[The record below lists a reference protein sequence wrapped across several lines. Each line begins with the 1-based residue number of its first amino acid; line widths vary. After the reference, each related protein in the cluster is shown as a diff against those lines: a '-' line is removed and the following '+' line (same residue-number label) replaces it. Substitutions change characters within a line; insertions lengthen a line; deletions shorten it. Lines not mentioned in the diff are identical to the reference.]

1 MKYFLLSNEKSAL
14 IIGVLPQ
21 VNYDF
26 LIQGAKSYLHSSF
39 TCIEYPDFKSAEIV
53 LKNCFPDFRKVD
65 EFIDYFS
72 GIEINLT
79 WYEFPALFHA
89 MNK

>member
-1 MKYFLLSNEKSAL
+1 MKYFLLSNEKAAL
-14 IIGVLPQ
+14 IIGVMPQ

-39 TCIEYPDFKSAEIV
+39 TCIEYPDFKSAEIS
-53 LKNCFPDFRKVD
+53 LKSCFPDFRKVD

-72 GIEINLT
+72 GIEINLN
-79 WYEFPALFHA
+79 WYEFPSLFHA